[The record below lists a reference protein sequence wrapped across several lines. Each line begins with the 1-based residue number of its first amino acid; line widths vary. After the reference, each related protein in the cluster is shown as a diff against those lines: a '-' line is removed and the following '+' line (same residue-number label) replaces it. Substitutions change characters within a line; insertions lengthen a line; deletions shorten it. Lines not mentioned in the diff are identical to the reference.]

1 MMLHQVCLEMPLK
14 IGFDGMLEV
23 ALFADILTLK
33 EALNLIKTYRLKK
46 ISNLLVAVAL
56 YG

>member
-33 EALNLIKTYRLKK
+33 EALEFDKNIQTEEDF
-46 ISNLLVAVAL
+46 NLLVAVAL